1 MAKAKKIPANA
12 RQFPLVDQ
20 AEQAE
25 NDLFSQHQSYEI
37 PKYIKG
43 NLIHTL
49 RTYQDKAIRNYH
61 YTQTEIKPNP
71 QHVLF
76 NMATGSGKPT

>member
-37 PKYIKG
+37 QDR
-43 NLIHTL
+43 NRTRQNSRHT
-49 RTYQDKAIRNYH
+49 
-61 YTQTEIKPNP
+61 
-71 QHVLF
+71 
-76 NMATGSGKPT
+76 